1 MGADKI
7 KHFGVCLLLTVL
19 VGCLLTPLAG
29 IIVALLTGMGKELY
43 DRMQGGPF
51 DWLDIA
57 ADVGGIAAA
66 LLVFALA

>member
-57 ADVGGIAAA
+57 ADAAGTLVGAM
-66 LLVFALA
+66 LLSS